1 MRGRFPPKRYGF
13 ALTLELSFLRFG
25 SQQRELVIPFGRS
38 HIVGRELLPGALE
51 ILPQKNTRGDYSN
64 VRVLPPLRRNC
75 LMSKP
80 EPRVINFTLPFSS
93 HK

>member
-13 ALTLELSFLRFG
+13 ALTLELFCRRFG
-25 SQQRELVIPFGRS
+25 SQEREVAIPFGRS
-38 HIVGRELLPGALE
+38 HIVGRERLPGALE
-51 ILPQKNTRGDYSN
+51 DLTQKDTRGDYSN